1 MDSNI
6 LERNVYT
13 GLRQGQGPEPIA
25 VADLRG
31 VQGMRTPRVQIL
43 LISCSFWEILAKS
56 YVGTPQGVGTPS
68 SGKSWICH
76 CIVSYCS
83 SSTPCIG
90 PVPGPVQ
97 YTKPLEVTFLMNLFC
112 SNTIL
117 AELAELKEKLE

>member
-31 VQGMRTPRVQIL
+31 VQGMRTPRGPN
-43 LISCSFWEILAKS
+43 SFNFMQFLGNFGKIICWHP
-56 YVGTPQGVGTPS
+56 PQGVGTPS

-97 YTKPLEVTFLMNLFC
+97 YTKPLEVTFLLNLFC
-112 SNTIL
+112 SNAIL
-117 AELAELKEKLE
+117 AELAE